1 MRSCFDYEIIL
12 VLVELIERE
21 MIMNEVKWY
30 ERGEVGEM
38 MRDILDYCDNET
50 CIRKMEELGLSAS
63 EILEVLMNEAEN
75 V

>member
-1 MRSCFDYEIIL
+1 
-12 VLVELIERE
+12 

>member
-1 MRSCFDYEIIL
+1 

-21 MIMNEVKWY
+21 MIMNEVKENVIMTKWY

-50 CIRKMEELGLSAS
+50 CIRKMEELGLSAD
-63 EILEVLMNEAEN
+63 EIHEVLMNELTVFAE
-75 V
+75 